1 MAGRIPQNFIDDLIS
16 RLDIIDVVSAR
27 TRLKKAGKNY
37 SACCPFHNEKTP
49 SFTVSPDKQFYYCFG
64 CGATGSAVKFV
75 MEFDGL
81 EFPDAVEKLAGELNI
96 EVPREGNDQKSR
108 EPQYRELLNLTQKSA
123 DFFEKQLRTSKDKD
137 KAIDYLKDRGLSGKA
152 AKFFSIGYAPSGWDN
167 LQNTLAPC

>member
-1 MAGRIPQNFIDDLIS
+1 MAGRIPQNFIDDLTS
-16 RLDIIDVVSAR
+16 RLDIIDVVSSR
-27 TRLKKAGKNY
+27 IRLKKAGKNY

-81 EFPDAVEKLAGELNI
+81 EFPDAVEKLAGDLNI
-96 EVPREGNDQKSR
+96 EVPREGNDQKNR
-108 EPQYRELLNLTQKSA
+108 EPQYRELLSLTQKSA
-123 DFFEKQLRTSKDKD
+123 DFFEKQLRISKDKD

-152 AKFFSIGYAPSGWDN
+152 
-167 LQNTLAPC
+167 

>member
-16 RLDIIDVVSAR
+16 RLDIVDVVSAR

-81 EFPDAVEKLAGELNI
+81 EFPDAVEKLAGDLNL
-96 EVPREGNDQKSR
+96 EVPREGNQQQSQ
-108 EPQYRELLNLTQKSA
+108 EPQYRELFKLTQKSA
-123 DFFEKQLRTSKDKD
+123 DFF
-137 KAIDYLKDRGLSGKA
+137 
-152 AKFFSIGYAPSGWDN
+152 
-167 LQNTLAPC
+167 

>member
-16 RLDIIDVVSAR
+16 RLDIVDVVSAR

-64 CGATGSAVKFV
+64 CGATGSALKFV

-81 EFPDAVEKLAGELNI
+81 EFPDAVEKLAGDLNI
-96 EVPREGNDQKSR
+96 EVPREGNQQQSR
-108 EPQYRELLNLTQKSA
+108 EPQSRAARPYTKICR
-123 DFFEKQLRTSKDKD
+123 FF
-137 KAIDYLKDRGLSGKA
+137 
-152 AKFFSIGYAPSGWDN
+152 
-167 LQNTLAPC
+167 